1 MKSIL
6 FVDHEPIVRNVFRW
20 ELAGRY
26 HIFEASSAVEA
37 LDICRNHPGI
47 DLVVCDTELGLVS
60 GMELAS
66 LLRAWN
72 SNLRTILTTDLPC
85 EYWSERQNVELL
97 ELPPDDVV
105 ILERPFS
112 ARDLKAAIRKLA
124 PEEAALA
131 KSALPEG

>member
-6 FVDHEPIVRNVFRW
+6 LVDDEPIVRNVFRW

-26 HIFEASSAVEA
+26 QVFEASSAVEA

-47 DLVVCDTELGLVS
+47 DLVVCDADLGLVS

-72 SNLRTILTTDLPC
+72 SNLRTILTTDLAC
-85 EYWSERQNVELL
+85 EDWSERQNAELL
-97 ELPPDDVV
+97 ELPPDHVV

-112 ARDLKAAIRKLA
+112 TKDLKAAIRRLA
-124 PEEAALA
+124 PEEATLA
-131 KSALPEG
+131 RSASL

>member
-6 FVDHEPIVRNVFRW
+6 FIDHEPIARNVFRW

-26 HIFEASSAVEA
+26 HILEATSPVEA
-37 LDICRNHPGI
+37 LDICRNHREI
-47 DLVVCDTELGLVS
+47 DLLVCDTELGLVS

-72 SNLRTILTTDLPC
+72 SSLRIILTTDLSC
-85 EYWSERQNVELL
+85 ECWTERQNAELL
-97 ELPPDDVV
+97 ELPPDDVF

-112 ARDLKAAIRKLA
+112 ARDLKAAIKKLV
-124 PEEAALA
+124 PEEIAVARA
-131 KSALPEG
+131 I

>member
-6 FVDHEPIVRNVFRW
+6 FVDHEPIGRNAFRW
-20 ELAGRY
+20 ELAGCY
-26 HIFEASSAVEA
+26 HIFEASSAAEA

-47 DLVVCDTELGLVS
+47 DLVICNTDLGLVS

-72 SNLRTILTTDLPC
+72 SKLRTILTTNLPC
-85 EYWSERQNVELL
+85 EYWSERQNAELL
-97 ELPPDDVV
+97 ELPPDDVF

-112 ARDLKAAIRKLA
+112 TRDLKAAIRKLA
-124 PEEAALA
+124 PEEKALA
-131 KSALPEG
+131 RSTSL